1 MVNDIDIYNILPRTK
16 EQAMRVAELAGAA
29 NASKVDVSDAITRIE
44 QRCYAGEFPGVVVRD
59 DVTYGGKG
67 STAFWVDGHKTI
79 DQKTV
84 DDLFN
89 ALVVMPTVR
98 NVRIEVSDKGKTVT
112 YQWISTPH

>member
-44 QRCYAGEFPGVVVRD
+44 QRCYAGEFPGVMVRE
-59 DVTYGGKG
+59 DVTYDGKG
-67 STAFWVDGHKTI
+67 STAFWVDGNKTI

-89 ALVVMPTVR
+89 ALVVIPNME
-98 NVRIEVSDKGKTVT
+98 NVRIEVNDKGKTVT
-112 YQWISTPH
+112 YKWNRTRD